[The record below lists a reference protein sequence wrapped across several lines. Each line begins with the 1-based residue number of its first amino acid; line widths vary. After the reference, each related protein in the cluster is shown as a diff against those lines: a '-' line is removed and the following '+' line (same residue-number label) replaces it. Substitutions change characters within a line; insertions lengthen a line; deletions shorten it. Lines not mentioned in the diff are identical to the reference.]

1 MKIMDPTEKIQRTV
15 AGRIRMRRQAL
26 NLSQADLAKMLQ
38 GQGVKIHQSAITKI
52 ESGERKIELSLAMQI
67 AQALDMNWGEFFVKE
82 ESLSDDALLEQIAE
96 TTSKLAVTTHQI
108 REAEEVWEFFAEF
121 ELRNLSHEIY
131 ERIRSESLPRVGPYA
146 DIAYAASRAES
157 IILRVVEVIQEEIDE
172 LEDHTRSLRA
182 LTEKVRNSDSAS

>member
-1 MKIMDPTEKIQRTV
+1 MKLMDPTEKIQRTV
-15 AGRIRMRRQAL
+15 ADRIRMRRQAL

-182 LTEKVRNSDSAS
+182 LTEKVRNSDSA